1 MGLSMVRSDQ
11 PARLYGETIR
21 VSLWAVV
28 GLWLARRLVRLL
40 LLIVRS
46 PSAVIAITVTAAAVA
61 GWQLVHWVLP
71 VSVVAIVATGLV
83 GWWMAWPVSFEQ
95 HAGLR
100 FRSWWRGQLIYR
112 IRWTKAMDTA
122 GLTKQRHGTDYV
134 PPLRRVRSTRSVDRV
149 LVRMLPGQTVED
161 LSLIHI

>member
-11 PARLYGETIR
+11 PARLYPEVVR
-21 VSLWAVV
+21 VSLGTVL

-46 PSAVIAITVTAAAVA
+46 PSAVIAITVTAAGVA
-61 GWQLVHWVLP
+61 GWQLVHWSLP
-71 VSVVAIVATGLV
+71 VSVVAVFATGLI

-95 HAGLR
+95 HARLR
-100 FRSWWRGQLIYR
+100 WQSWWRGQLIYR

-122 GLTKQRHGTDYV
+122 GLTKQRHGTD
-134 PPLRRVRSTRSVDRV
+134 
-149 LVRMLPGQTVED
+149 
-161 LSLIHI
+161 